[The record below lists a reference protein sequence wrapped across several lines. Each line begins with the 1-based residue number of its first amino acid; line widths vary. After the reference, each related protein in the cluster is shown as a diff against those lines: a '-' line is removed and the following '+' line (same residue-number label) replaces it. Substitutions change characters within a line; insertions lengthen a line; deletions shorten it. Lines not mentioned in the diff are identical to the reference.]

1 MRYCRKDRRKKD
13 LRILFFFLNL
23 LRNSLYTLSLCNAR
37 NRSRKTILNFPVTRI
52 LEQKR
57 TRNTLPSLQEKIGEI
72 RRKEYTHETDR
83 YSNVPEEAFAQQ
95 EIVFAKENSRK
106 ASRWR
111 GRKNCRGKTF
121 RMIPFSRL
129 NLLRDAGHCG
139 CAQWS

>member
-83 YSNVPEEAFAQQ
+83 YSNVPEEARATRDRFR
-95 EIVFAKENSRK
+95 ERK
-106 ASRWR
+106 LVESFTMAR
-111 GRKNCRGKTF
+111 
-121 RMIPFSRL
+121 
-129 NLLRDAGHCG
+129 A
-139 CAQWS
+139 